1 MLISVLFFFSIYA
14 SCLCVFLQPP
24 VPARRPV
31 IRQAATWARTNQIQF
46 VVQSST
52 ASVVPS
58 GDPGSA
64 PSTSRDTKTTQ
75 PATHTQNAA
84 PPGSPGL
91 LEPQPGPSS
100 SHTQSQPKL
109 HTHIQHQDGTPACT
123 EVEIHFVPSTST
135 NAKASATSSTHRLLN
150 PQPGTS
156 APSQPHLPL
165 ERQTN
170 VSAGATQYS
179 ATATASC
186 SSAQTQERPST
197 SRPASD
203 GAQASTSSAN
213 PQPGTSTQVQA
224 IVLPRPSNMK
234 GMNLVFLPQQPSV
247 QASALISQPQLPQ
260 RLQRCVQVVSL
271 NPRQGNLIQIE
282 PQALAQAP
290 TQLAVQP
297 SQNPQVIPVVPPA
310 VLVAAAPERLGPPEA
325 GHRIILGS
333 QVPAE
338 PVPNPPAPNHNI
350 RLPNGNANPPE
361 PHNGGEAGLLPA
373 PNPDQVNPAPV
384 LVAVPP
390 APEDIPQIED
400 ARPGPSAPQDRP
412 DQRSLV
418 RALITGVVRIT
429 NTVALWIFTT

>member
-1 MLISVLFFFSIYA
+1 MS
-14 SCLCVFLQPP
+14 CVFLQPP

-31 IRQAATWARTNQIQF
+31 IRQAATWARTNQIQV

-52 ASVVPS
+52 AAVVPS

-64 PSTSRDTKTTQ
+64 PSTSRDAKTTQ
-75 PATHTQNAA
+75 PVIHTQKAA

-100 SHTQSQPKL
+100 SSHTQSQPKL
-109 HTHIQHQDGTPACT
+109 HTHVQHQDGTPACT

-135 NAKASATSSTHRLLN
+135 NAKAGATSSKTNRLLN

-156 APSQPHLPL
+156 APSQPHLPVEL
-165 ERQTN
+165 QTQA
-170 VSAGATQYS
+170 SAGATQYS
-179 ATATASC
+179 APATASC
-186 SSAQTQERPST
+186 SSAQTQERPSM
-197 SRPASD
+197 SRPTPD

-213 PQPGTSTQVQA
+213 PQPGTSMHVQA
-224 IVLPRPSNMK
+224 VVLPRPSVKNGMK
-234 GMNLVFLPQQPSV
+234 LVFLPQQPSV
-247 QASALISQPQLPQ
+247 QASALISQPQLQ
-260 RLQRCVQVVSL
+260 KHVQLVSL
-271 NPRQGNLIQIE
+271 NPRQGNLIQME
-282 PQALAQAP
+282 PQPLAQAP
-290 TQLAVQP
+290 AQPAVQP
-297 SQNPQVIPVVPPA
+297 AHNPQVNAVVPLA
-310 VLVAAAPERLGPPEA
+310 VLVAAAPERLGPPEV

-338 PVPNPPAPNHNI
+338 PVPNPPSPNHNI
-350 RLPNGNANPPE
+350 RQQNGNADPPE
-361 PHNGGEAGLLPA
+361 PHNGGEAGLPPA
-373 PNPDQVNPAPV
+373 PNPEQVNPAPV

-412 DQRSLV
+412 DQRPVL
-418 RALITGVVRIT
+418 RALITAVVRIT